1 MPTLTAIFPIF
12 PMAVNESSC
21 VYLIQDGRWLM
32 LLRNRKEHDIND
44 GKWIGIGGKKEPGET
59 MEQCAIR
66 ETFEE
71 TGLMMHSL
79 TMAGQVHFQQE
90 GIDDEIITVFTSQD
104 FSGVMHA
111 CDEGTLSWIMEKD
124 VLSLSLWPGDRI
136 FLTQMM
142 EGKDLPFDLKL
153 KYDAD
158 GNLIGIQDKK
168 TV

>member
-12 PMAVNESSC
+12 PMAVTESSC
-21 VYLIQDGRWLM
+21 VYLIQDDRWLM

-71 TGLMMHSL
+71 TGLTMHSL

-111 CDEGTLSWIMEKD
+111 CDEGTLAWIMEKD

-153 KYDAD
+153 EYDAD
-158 GNLIGIQDKK
+158 GNLIGIQDKR